1 MITSKLLALS
11 VAALM
16 GLGSQ
21 FCLNF
26 GACLPYASS
35 IVQKIQ

>member
-21 FCLNF
+21 FCANF
-26 GACLPYASS
+26 GDCLATASN
-35 IVQKIQ
+35 IVQSLR